1 MIRPTGAE
9 FAARWW
15 EFRPTGRGVIAM
27 TASTLLLM
35 FAKDWPAWVS
45 VLVIVG
51 IAAALSSMFA
61 ALELWNDAEP
71 DAPGNDQDAEPEPE
85 EVTPAGAAFAVD
97 TTPEEGRHV
106 SLKPKAG
113 EQ

>member
-1 MIRPTGAE
+1 MTRPTGAE

-27 TASTLLLM
+27 TGATLLLM
-35 FAKDWPAWVS
+35 FTKDWPAWVCA
-45 VLVIVG
+45 LVIVG
-51 IAAALSSMFA
+51 IAAALSAMFA
-61 ALELWNDAEP
+61 ALELWNEDGP
-71 DAPGNDQDAEPEPE
+71 DSPDDDQDVEPESE
-85 EVTPAGAAFAVD
+85 EVAPAGAAFAVD
-97 TTPEEGRHV
+97 ATPEEGRHV

>member
-1 MIRPTGAE
+1 MTRPTGAE

-27 TASTLLLM
+27 TGATLLLM
-35 FAKDWPAWVS
+35 FAKDWPAWVCA
-45 VLVIVG
+45 LVIVG
-51 IAAALSSMFA
+51 IAAVLSAMFA
-61 ALELWNDAEP
+61 CLELWNDGEP
-71 DAPGNDQDAEPEPE
+71 DAQDDDQDAETE

-97 TTPEEGRHV
+97 TIPEEGRHV

-113 EQ
+113 GQ